1 MPVGFDPI
9 CTRGKARSC
18 APGVCFLSRSRANWT
33 SAAVRVNPVVRG
45 STVQMPRYCGLG
57 HNSSARAVDRDRSDI
72 RCLCH
77 PHHSYGQAAAV
88 ATVGRSSIHCAA
100 QLPDTD
106 DVFVGQAMSPQC
118 LRQEW
123 QPLHSVEFVY
133 AVEDFLLC
141 QIGRVEHLIDLLH
154 AHEALAG
161 SRYGKDRIAC
171 AAF

>member
-1 MPVGFDPI
+1 M
-9 CTRGKARSC
+9 
-18 APGVCFLSRSRANWT
+18 CFLSRSRANWT